1 MNDLKATI
9 LLEDVYVD
17 DYHDLLEI
25 INKIDDNVK
34 LQFKIPV
41 ANIVDLVKEYLK
53 VYSDH
58 LSNIDEYDCI
68 LPEVINKYR
77 DGVYFFCLNSSD
89 DDEDQSDVTFIK
101 EELKRQFG
109 ANFNK
114 DVPINEILKILL
126 IGSEYDI
133 IDNILVVNMYYKTYN
148 VSWLKDII
156 GNYSC

>member
-1 MNDLKATI
+1 MNFVSVHKPLI
-9 LLEDVYVD
+9 
-17 DYHDLLEI
+17 
-25 INKIDDNVK
+25 
-34 LQFKIPV
+34 
-41 ANIVDLVKEYLK
+41 
-53 VYSDH
+53 
-58 LSNIDEYDCI
+58 
-68 LPEVINKYR
+68 

-156 GNYSC
+156 CHYSC

>member
-41 ANIVDLVKEYLK
+41 AKIVDLVKEYLK

-68 LPEVINKYR
+68 LPEVINM
-77 DGVYFFCLNSSD
+77 L
-89 DDEDQSDVTFIK
+89 
-101 EELKRQFG
+101 
-109 ANFNK
+109 
-114 DVPINEILKILL
+114 
-126 IGSEYDI
+126 
-133 IDNILVVNMYYKTYN
+133 
-148 VSWLKDII
+148 
-156 GNYSC
+156 